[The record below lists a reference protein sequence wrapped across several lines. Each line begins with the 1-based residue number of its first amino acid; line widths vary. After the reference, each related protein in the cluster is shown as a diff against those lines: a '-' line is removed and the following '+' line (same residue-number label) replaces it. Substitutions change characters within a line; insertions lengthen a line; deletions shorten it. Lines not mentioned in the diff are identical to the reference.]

1 MVLSNEP
8 GFYKKG
14 HYGIR
19 IENLIYV
26 KKDRNNLIFKN
37 LTLAPIEKDL
47 INFKLLNKS
56 EKDYLLKYHLNIY
69 AQYSKFLNVKE
80 RKWLASLI

>member
-8 GFYKKG
+8 GYYKKN

-19 IENLIYV
+19 IENLVYI
-26 KKDRNNLIFKN
+26 KKKKNNLYFEN

-47 INFKLLNKS
+47 INHNLLNKN
-56 EKDYLLKYHLNIY
+56 EKDYLFKYHLNIY
-69 AQYSKFLNVKE
+69 TKHSKFLNNKE
-80 RKWLASLI
+80 RKWLAGLI